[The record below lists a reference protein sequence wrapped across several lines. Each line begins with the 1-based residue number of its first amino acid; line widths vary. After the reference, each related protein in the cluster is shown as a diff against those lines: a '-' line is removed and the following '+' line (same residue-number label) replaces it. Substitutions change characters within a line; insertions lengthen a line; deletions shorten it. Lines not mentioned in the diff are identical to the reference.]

1 MIWKGISEW
10 FKNKML
16 EIKILEVVPLW
27 VIGLYLNIG
36 VIKNDN
42 QDSGGEKGNKSR
54 MKPPMNEM
62 SIVDDCN
69 VEGVWSD
76 QGGC

>member
-1 MIWKGISEW
+1 MWKGISEW

-27 VIGLYLNIG
+27 VICLYVNID
-36 VIKNDN
+36 VIENDN
-42 QDSGGEKGNKSR
+42 QNSGGEKGNKSSI
-54 MKPPMNEM
+54 KPPMNEV
-62 SIVDDCN
+62 SIVDDRN
-69 VEGVWSD
+69 EEGVWSD